1 MASER
6 HNGDDSDVE
15 SQSPEVATLA
25 NKLGNTSLGNDEPLD
40 PTDQSTSAAAAA
52 VTPSAAAALTAQQS
66 RLACRMY
73 EERFPEV
80 DSLVMVNVRQIAEMG
95 AYVHLMEYNNIEG
108 MILLSELS
116 RRRIRSIQKLIRVG
130 RNEVVVVLRVDK
142 EKGYIDLSK
151 RRVSAEDVAKCEEKF
166 NKSKAVHSIM
176 RHVAEKLNAS
186 LEDLY
191 TKYTWPLYKKYGH
204 AYDAFKIAITDPEK
218 VFADFSVPEDVKRE
232 LVANIRRRLTPQPI
246 KIRADI
252 EVTCFGYEG
261 IDAIKSA
268 LQAGEGC
275 STEDAQIKIKL
286 VAPPLYVMITQSLD
300 KASGIEALEK
310 AIAKI
315 EETIKKQSGGLSV
328 KMKPRAVSETDDLEL
343 AQLMARV
350 ERENAEISGDEEGSD
365 EEGAVEADGDAG
377 KGGDDEEDEDED

>member
-1 MASER
+1 MPADR
-6 HNGDDSDVE
+6 QLAGDDSDVE
-15 SQSPEVATLA
+15 SPENTATATQPSLSS
-25 NKLGNTSLGNDEPLD
+25 LGNTIEDAD
-40 PTDQSTSAAAAA
+40 PASSASAAAP

-73 EERFPEV
+73 EQRFPEV

-95 AYVHLMEYNNIEG
+95 AYVHLLEYNNIEG

-176 RHVAEKLNAS
+176 RHVAEKLNAN
-186 LEDLY
+186 LEELY
-191 TKYTWPLYKKYGH
+191 TKYGWPLYRKYGH
-204 AYDAFKIAITDPEK
+204 AYDAFKIAITTPEQ
-218 VFADFSVPEDVKRE
+218 VFGDLDMPEEVNRE

-252 EVTCFGYEG
+252 EVTCFAYEG
-261 IDAIKSA
+261 IDAIKAA
-268 LQAGEGC
+268 LQAGEAC
-275 STEDAQIKIKL
+275 STEDAQVKIKL
-286 VAPPLYVMITQSLD
+286 VAPPLYVMITQSLE
-300 KASGIEALEK
+300 KSGGIEVLEK

-315 EETIKKQSGGLSV
+315 EEVINAGGGGLTV
-328 KMKPRAVSETDDLEL
+328 KMKPRAVSATDDLEL

-350 ERENAEISGDEEGSD
+350 ERENAEVSGDEEGSD
-365 EEGAVEADGDAG
+365 EEGGAGAAADGGPAAEES
-377 KGGDDEEDEDED
+377 DEEED